1 MLSSTPEIRNTGRD
15 CADSDGQ
22 VDNACGNAARLPK
35 IDYNKSQKGE
45 HIMRQSRRKVLKAGA
60 ALAAAASL
68 PHFARAQSGSIKIG
82 MSMPQTG
89 SLGAG
94 GQAALV
100 ALRLWVDDVNQ
111 RGGLLNRK
119 VELIAYDDQTN
130 PANTPGIYTKLL
142 DIDKVDLLIAPYGTV
157 PTAPIVPMVKQ
168 RGLLLMGNFSFQVN
182 AKVQHDMWF
191 NNSPWNDAASWSD
204 GFIKAGQGAGAKTI
218 AILAADQEFAQNL
231 ANGARELAKKANI
244 QSVYDQNYPPTTTDF
259 SSLIRGIRAAKP
271 EMVFVMSYPNDSVAI
286 IRAVNEIGVGSQ
298 VQVFGGGMVG
308 LQFTPIMTSLGSLL
322 NGVLNYNSYVPGM
335 KYPGIEDFLAR
346 YAKRA
351 AEARVD
357 PLGFYLP
364 PFNYAIGQMLEQAV
378 NGTKSLDH
386 KQLAAYLR
394 KNEMKTLVGPI
405 RYDKNGEWANPR
417 VVQAQFRGVVDK
429 DTEQF
434 RQPGKQIVIYPDAYK
449 TGNVITPFEKAR
461 SAK

>member
-1 MLSSTPEIRNTGRD
+1 MG
-15 CADSDGQ
+15 
-22 VDNACGNAARLPK
+22 GNAARLLK
-35 IDYNKSQKGE
+35 IDYNKHE
-45 HIMRQSRRKVLKAGA
+45 EEDIMRSSRRKVLKAGA
-60 ALAAAASL
+60 ALAAVSAAAAAGHL
-68 PHFARAQSGSIKIG
+68 RKQRPIKIG

-111 RGGLLNRK
+111 KGGLLNRK

-130 PANTPGIYTKLL
+130 PANVPGIYTKLL
-142 DIDKVDLLIAPYGTV
+142 DVDKVDLLIAPYGTV
-157 PTAPIVPMVKQ
+157 PTAPIMPMVKQ

-191 NNSPWNDAASWSD
+191 NNSPWNDASSWSD
-204 GFIKAGQGAGAKTI
+204 GFIKAGQKAGAKTI

-244 QSVYDQNYPPTTTDF
+244 KSVYDQNYPPTTTDF
-259 SSLIRGIRAAKP
+259 SSLIRGIRAARP

-351 AEARVD
+351 AEAKVD

-364 PFNYAIGQMLEQAV
+364 PFNYAIGQMLEQAI
-378 NGTKSLDH
+378 NATKSLDH
-386 KQLAAYLR
+386 KQLANYLR
-394 KNEMKTLVGPI
+394 SNEMKTVVGPI
-405 RYDKNGEWANPR
+405 RYDKMGEWANPR

-429 DTEQF
+429 DMEQF
-434 RQPGKQIVIYPDAYK
+434 RKPGKQVVIYPDEYK
-449 TGNVITPFEKAR
+449 TGDVITPFEKAR